1 MLGSFLY
8 STSAVIPDYK
18 TFPYRGARPY
28 AAKMVS
34 GGGIY
39 MTLDAGEGF
48 TYAVTFKHG
57 SKTAKASGAAPHTY
71 VTVKIPTGF
80 GSGSATIVLKA
91 EMNPARMRTVTL
103 QLGRGKQ
110 GGSTVKP
117 KLKPKRKKP
126 GKRKH

>member
-1 MLGSFLY
+1 
-8 STSAVIPDYK
+8 
-18 TFPYRGARPY
+18 
-28 AAKMVS
+28 
-34 GGGIY
+34 
-39 MTLDAGEGF
+39 
-48 TYAVTFKHG
+48 
-57 SKTAKASGAAPHTY
+57 